1 MQFLAAAIGM
11 TEGYEYNQN
20 HNPMNPRVAL
30 ATTASVVGLISIA
43 LLLSVYF
50 AIILGGIAIMIAILS
65 RNTEGKLLPQ
75 AKRGILFGSIGLIGG
90 YILMVQA
97 FVSVFTDP
105 ETRAMVNQ
113 YSEAISGES
122 FDDMLEEIQQGLGI
136 KFE

>member
-1 MQFLAAAIGM
+1 MA
-11 TEGYEYNQN
+11 EGYEYNQT

-30 ATTASVVGLISIA
+30 ATTASIVGLISAA

-50 AIILGGIAIMIAILS
+50 AIILGGIAIVIALLS
-65 RNTEGKLLPQ
+65 RTAEGKLLPQ
-75 AKRGILFGSIGLIGG
+75 AKRAIFFGAIGLIGG
-90 YILMVQA
+90 YFLMIQA

-122 FDDMLEEIQQGLGI
+122 FDDMLEDIQNSLGI
-136 KFE
+136 SFE